1 MSLVKIRS
9 NWSRVDPQPCMISP
23 VIKRGH
29 LDLMGTGRA
38 PCKHEGRNQGD
49 VSESQGMPEMDS
61 KPPEAGREARN
72 CLSPRDLETNTA
84 DTLIKSQRSKT
95 MHFCCLSH
103 LFWGL
108 H

>member
-1 MSLVKIRS
+1 M
-9 NWSRVDPQPCMISP
+9 DPQPCP

-29 LDLMGTGRA
+29 LDLMGTERA
-38 PCKHEGRNQGD
+38 PYKHEGRNQGD
-49 VSESQGMPEMDS
+49 VSESQGMPEMER

-72 CLSPRDLETNTA
+72 CLSPRDLGTNTA